1 IIICGF
7 HHGTIFI
14 FLIQTFH
21 YKQLLF
27 YYSDCSKRSTSFTS
41 SSVISFSSFCSS
53 CSFPFSSTGDSLSI
67 VSCMLPI
74 CAFKS
79 IISVESSS
87 SFLKDNFSCLVSFS
101 STCFFS
107 LFSSAILFHHLEIYL
122 YL

>member
-1 IIICGF
+1 MSLCRLIRCFYPLYYHYMWFSSWNDF
-7 HHGTIFI
+7 HFFVLNISLYITPFFLFFFSFTIIFI

-21 YKQLLF
+21 YKLLLF

-74 CAFKS
+74 
-79 IISVESSS
+79 
-87 SFLKDNFSCLVSFS
+87 
-101 STCFFS
+101 
-107 LFSSAILFHHLEIYL
+107 
-122 YL
+122 